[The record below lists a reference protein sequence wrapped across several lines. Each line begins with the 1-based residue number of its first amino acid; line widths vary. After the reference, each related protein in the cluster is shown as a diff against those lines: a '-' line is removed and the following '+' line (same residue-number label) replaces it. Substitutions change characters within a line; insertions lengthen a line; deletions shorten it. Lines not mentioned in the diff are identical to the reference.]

1 MSPVQRGYTPIKSVQ
16 VVCFLQQTG
25 AERIGKKWGPSI
37 YGMAASDRCATLS
50 AKHTRGI
57 VRMDL
62 DRIDREILLAVQADG
77 RITNAS
83 LADSVGLSETPCAR
97 RLRRLE
103 ADGFIEGYRATL
115 SRKALDLGLMA
126 FTQVRFGAH
135 DRELS
140 ERFEREVQGI
150 PRIVACHN
158 VTGTADYMLTV
169 VARDLDDYGVFV
181 RDVIRTLPGVTAVE
195 SVLSLREVKRHSGLP
210 LL

>member
-1 MSPVQRGYTPIKSVQ
+1 
-16 VVCFLQQTG
+16 
-25 AERIGKKWGPSI
+25 
-37 YGMAASDRCATLS
+37 
-50 AKHTRGI
+50 
-57 VRMDL
+57 MDL
-62 DRIDREILLAVQADG
+62 DRIDREILQAVQADG

-126 FTQVRFGAH
+126 FTQIRFGVH

-140 ERFEREVQGI
+140 DRFEREVQAI

-158 VTGTADYMLTV
+158 VTGTADYVLTV

-181 RDVIRTLPGVTAVE
+181 RDVIRTLPGVTSVE
-195 SVLSLREVKRHSGLP
+195 SILSLREVKRHSGLP